1 MPARYIS
8 PRVGKSRPAIKLNRV
23 VLPEPEAPTIAT
35 DSDFLISRLIPFR
48 MVNCPSDVLTSLQ
61 RFTVL
66 IILCFQNSLC
76 SQLQRLKSHYATLI
90 LCTLV
95 FSAASIAQPSI
106 AKPSIAATG
115 TIVVFGDSVSAGYG
129 IQPEKGWVNLLN
141 QRLTE
146 RFPQYNA
153 VNASVSGETTGGG
166 LVRLP
171 KTLEIHKPN
180 ILVLEL
186 GGNDGLRGYPINK
199 IENNLNAMIRLAQS
213 ANAKV
218 LLIGMVLPPNYGHR
232 YTTSYEALYQR
243 LATLDGIEFL
253 PVLLQ
258 GINTS
263 ESLLQRDGIHP
274 TEEAQPLLL
283 DNIWPLL
290 VKFLD

>member
-1 MPARYIS
+1 
-8 PRVGKSRPAIKLNRV
+8 
-23 VLPEPEAPTIAT
+23 
-35 DSDFLISRLIPFR
+35 
-48 MVNCPSDVLTSLQ
+48 
-61 RFTVL
+61 
-66 IILCFQNSLC
+66 
-76 SQLQRLKSHYATLI
+76 
-90 LCTLV
+90 
-95 FSAASIAQPSI
+95 
-106 AKPSIAATG
+106 
-115 TIVVFGDSVSAGYG
+115 
-129 IQPEKGWVNLLN
+129 
-141 QRLTE
+141 
-146 RFPQYNA
+146 
-153 VNASVSGETTGGG
+153 
-166 LVRLP
+166 
-171 KTLEIHKPN
+171 
-180 ILVLEL
+180 
-186 GGNDGLRGYPINK
+186 
-199 IENNLNAMIRLAQS
+199 MIRLAQS

>member
-8 PRVGKSRPAIKLNRV
+8 PPVGKSRPAIKLNKV
-23 VLPEPEAPTIAT
+23 VLPDPEAPTIAT

-48 MVNCPSDVLTSLQ
+48 MVNCPSDVLTLLQ
-61 RFTVL
+61 RSTVL
-66 IILCFQNSLC
+66 IILCFQNSLY
-76 SQLQRLKSHYATLI
+76 SQLLRLKLHYGTLI
-90 LCTLV
+90 ICTLL
-95 FSAASIAQPSI
+95 FSTASVAESSIAE
-106 AKPSIAATG
+106 TG

-129 IQPEKGWVNLLN
+129 IQPENGWVNLLN

-146 RFPQYNA
+146 EFPQYNA

-171 KTLEIHKPN
+171 KTLGIHKPN
-180 ILVLEL
+180 ILILEL
-186 GGNDGLRGYPINK
+186 GGNDGLRGYPISK
-199 IENNLNAMIRLAQS
+199 IEGNLNAMIRLAQS

-232 YTTSYEALYQR
+232 YTTAYEALYQR
-243 LATLDGIEFL
+243 LGALDGIEFL
-253 PVLLQ
+253 PVLLE
-258 GINTS
+258 GVNTS
-263 ESLLQRDGIHP
+263 ENLLQRDGIHP
-274 TEEAQPLLL
+274 TKEAQPLLL